1 VNEAVRQLVVLLNY
15 ILYFILML
23 VLLEYVPVCH
33 IIRPSVQLQLSKVS
47 TDVMIHSGN
56 NSPDRID

>member
-1 VNEAVRQLVVLLNY
+1 
-15 ILYFILML
+15 ML
-23 VLLEYVPVCH
+23 VLLEYVPACH

-47 TDVMIHSGN
+47 TDVMIHRGN